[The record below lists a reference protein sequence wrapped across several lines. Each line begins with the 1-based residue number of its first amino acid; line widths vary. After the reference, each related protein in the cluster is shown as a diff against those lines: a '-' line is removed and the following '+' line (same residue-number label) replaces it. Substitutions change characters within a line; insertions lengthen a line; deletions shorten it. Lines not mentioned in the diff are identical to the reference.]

1 MAATYD
7 AIVVGGGHNGLVAAA
22 YLARSGA
29 KTVVLEGRHKTGGA
43 ATTES
48 PWPDAPEF
56 QVTRLSY
63 VMSLLPPTIIKDL
76 ELDRHGYKIYP
87 MGPYYQAFPEGGSI
101 KLYADDAKAN
111 YASVSQWS
119 KKDADAMPKWDAWL
133 AGLADVLGPLLL
145 TVPPALGSRKPRDLS
160 GTLKLA
166 WRNRGLDVRTIA
178 DVTRLMTMSIAD
190 LLDDWFESPQVKG
203 ALAVN
208 GVIGTWACPYE
219 PGTAYV
225 MAHHSIGD
233 VGDGHLGNWGFQEGG
248 MGAVSSAIESA
259 AREHGAEVRIN
270 APVARILVEGG
281 RAVGVVLENGDEIR
295 AKVVVSTLH
304 PRTAFLE
311 QVGRENLPPDFATDI
326 ERWKSRSGVVK
337 INLALGELPD
347 FIADPGT
354 QLQEHHTGSVEMA
367 PTMDYIERAFQD
379 ARDGKAAVR
388 PFSDGVIPTAFDKTL
403 CPEGTHIMSLFT
415 QWVPADWSE
424 AAAHRGARGV
434 RRPHGRLLQRAG
446 AELQELDPAPRH
458 RRSRTRWSTTTAWSA
473 ATSSTASCR
482 WSSCSTCARHPASL
496 ITAPRSAACTTA
508 ARRPTPAAASAAFPA
523 GRRRR
528 RRSRTASRPS
538 GAAPGGPAGGHDDA
552 VQPRTRSG
560 RERGSDPAAGYRQ
573 PGGWQRSQDHAR
585 GAQRCTGR
593 CLRPSR
599 HLRQPDARG
608 SRQEQLA
615 PPYLPG

>member
-1 MAATYD
+1 MTGRARDRNLTEGWLMAATYD

-48 PWPDAPEF
+48 PWPEAPEF

-101 KLYADDAKAN
+101 KLYADDAKRN
-111 YASVSQWS
+111 HESVSQWS

-145 TVPPALGSRKPRDLS
+145 TVPPAIGSRKPRDLAA
-160 GTLKLA
+160 TLKLA
-166 WRNRGLDVRTIA
+166 WRHRGLDVRTIA

-208 GVIGTWACPYE
+208 GVIGTWAGPYE

-259 AREHGAEVRIN
+259 AREHGAEVRLN
-270 APVARILVEGG
+270 APVARILIEGG
-281 RAVGVVLENGDEIR
+281 RAVGVVLENGEEIR
-295 AKVVVSTLH
+295 ARVVVSTLH

-311 QVGRENLPPDFATDI
+311 QVGRENLPSDFATDI
-326 ERWKSRSGVVK
+326 ERWKTRSGVVK
-337 INLALGELPD
+337 INLALAELPD
-347 FIADPGT
+347 FIADPGSE
-354 QLQEHHTGSVEMA
+354 LQEHHTGSVEMA
-367 PTMDYIERAFQD
+367 PTMEYIERAFQD
-379 ARDGKAAVR
+379 AREGKAAVR

-403 CPEGTHIMSLFT
+403 SPEGTHIMSLFT
-415 QWVPADWSE
+415 QWVPSDWNSEPHAEELEAYADRMIDCYNELAPNFKGSIL
-424 AAAHRGARGV
+424 HRDVIGPYQMEQEYGLIGGNIF
-434 RRPHGRLLQRAG
+434 HG
-446 AELQELDPAPRH
+446 ELSLEQLFHMRPAPGFADYRTPVDGLYYGSSATH
-458 RRSRTRWSTTTAWSA
+458 AGGGVCGIPGWQAARAAIADRKSAVRGSGRKASRRS
-473 ATSSTASCR
+473 
-482 WSSCSTCARHPASL
+482 
-496 ITAPRSAACTTA
+496 
-508 ARRPTPAAASAAFPA
+508 
-523 GRRRR
+523 
-528 RRSRTASRPS
+528 
-538 GAAPGGPAGGHDDA
+538 
-552 VQPRTRSG
+552 
-560 RERGSDPAAGYRQ
+560 
-573 PGGWQRSQDHAR
+573 
-585 GAQRCTGR
+585 
-593 CLRPSR
+593 
-599 HLRQPDARG
+599 
-608 SRQEQLA
+608 
-615 PPYLPG
+615 

>member
-7 AIVVGGGHNGLVAAA
+7 AIVIGGGHNGLVAAA

-43 ATTES
+43 ATTEAV
-48 PWPDAPEF
+48 WPDAPEF
-56 QVTRLSY
+56 KVTRLSY
-63 VMSLLPPTIIKDL
+63 VMSLLPPTIIKELD
-76 ELDRHGYKIYP
+76 LDRHGYKIYP

-101 KLYADDAKAN
+101 KLYADDAKRN
-111 YASVSQWS
+111 HESVSKWS
-119 KKDADAMPKWDAWL
+119 KKDADAMPQWDAWL

-145 TVPPALGSRKPRDLS
+145 TVPPAIGSRKPRDLA

-166 WRNRGLDVRTIA
+166 WRHRGLDVRTIA

-208 GVIGTWACPYE
+208 GVIGTWAGPYE

-259 AREHGAEVRIN
+259 ARENGAEVRIN
-270 APVARILVEGG
+270 APVARVLIEGG
-281 RAVGVVLENGDEIR
+281 KAVGVVLANGDEIR

-304 PRTAFLE
+304 PKTAFLE
-311 QVGRENLPPDFATDI
+311 QVGRENLPADFTTDI

-337 INLALGELPD
+337 INLALAELPD
-347 FIADPGT
+347 FIADPGS

-367 PTMDYIERAFQD
+367 PTMEYIERAFQE

-403 CPEGTHIMSLFT
+403 SPEGTHIMSLFT
-415 QWVPADWSE
+415 QWVPADWNE
-424 AAAHRGARGV
+424 E
-434 RRPHGRLLQRAG
+434 PHA
-446 AELQELDPAPRH
+446 AELEAYADRMIDCYNELAPNFKGSILHRDIVGPYQMEHEYGLIGGNIFHGELSLEQLFHMRPAPGFADYRTPVGGLYYGSSATH
-458 RRSRTRWSTTTAWSA
+458 AGGGVCGIPGWQAARAAIADRKAAQRTATARKAFRRS
-473 ATSSTASCR
+473 
-482 WSSCSTCARHPASL
+482 
-496 ITAPRSAACTTA
+496 
-508 ARRPTPAAASAAFPA
+508 
-523 GRRRR
+523 
-528 RRSRTASRPS
+528 
-538 GAAPGGPAGGHDDA
+538 
-552 VQPRTRSG
+552 
-560 RERGSDPAAGYRQ
+560 
-573 PGGWQRSQDHAR
+573 
-585 GAQRCTGR
+585 
-593 CLRPSR
+593 
-599 HLRQPDARG
+599 
-608 SRQEQLA
+608 
-615 PPYLPG
+615 